1 MGVIHNGEAIAKL
14 RELIL
19 ATNATVAG
27 QGTDISGVA
36 AKVDGLNPNT
46 KTIVLAS
53 STDASTK
60 QFAVTVNDSGTLTAT
75 EIVEPGEE

>member
-27 QGTDISGVA
+27 QGADINGVA

>member
-19 ATNATVAG
+19 ATVAG
-27 QGTDISGVA
+27 QGADISGVA